1 MRQRKGAA
9 IPKIKENLC
18 HNAASHPRLARP
30 MPAAEKKIIII
41 AGPNGAGKT
50 TFAREF
56 LPEEA
61 ECPVFINADT
71 IAQGLAQFAP
81 QTVAVRAGR
90 IMLKEIREQVLKGG
104 SFAFETTL
112 SGRLYARLIP
122 QWQSLGYSVR
132 LYYLKLH
139 TPDLAVE
146 RVAQRVRKGGH
157 HIPEAVI
164 RRRFVASG
172 HNLQTLYKP
181 IVDEWRVYDNS
192 ALKPTLLETGGKS

>member
-1 MRQRKGAA
+1 
-9 IPKIKENLC
+9 
-18 HNAASHPRLARP
+18 

-41 AGPNGAGKT
+41 AGPNGAGKS
-50 TFAREF
+50 TFAQEF
-56 LPEEA
+56 LPEGA
-61 ECPVFINADT
+61 ECPVFINADA

-81 QTVAVRAGR
+81 ETVAIKAGR
-90 IMLKEIREQVLKGG
+90 IMLEEIREQVQKGG

-122 QWQSLGYSVR
+122 QWQSLGYGVK

-164 RRRFVASG
+164 RRRFVASW
-172 HNLQTLYKP
+172 HNLQSLYKP
-181 IVDEWRVYDNS
+181 VVNEWRVYDNS
-192 ALKPTLLETGGKS
+192 NGELTLIKTGGKP